1 MVLAKTIFL
10 AMVMP
15 KAVAMAMPKAMAL
28 AMGLAMAMSRYDRP
42 WQWPDP

>member
-1 MVLAKTIFL
+1 MVLAKAILL

-15 KAVAMAMPKAMAL
+15 KAVAMAMPKTMAL
-28 AMGLAMAMSRYDRP
+28 AMGLAMAVSRYDRP